1 VKSVVRLSDTVRISK
16 NEKGI
21 DRVDSDSRVSSHIRG
36 SDLSVGDDL
45 VDSGSDLVGV
55 VVETI
60 GKKWN
65 S

>member
-1 VKSVVRLSDTVRISK
+1 MVRLSDTVRISK